1 MPTYRTKKYL
11 SLYLKILSTPSKNG
25 EIMSKIAC
33 FKAYDIRGKVPSELN
48 NELGYKIGR
57 AFSKLTQA
65 KKIVIGYDIRK
76 SSLEISEALKN
87 GLTDSG
93 ADVIDIGL
101 CGTEMIYFSTPFFD
115 ADGGIMITAS
125 HNPSEYNGMK
135 FVAKGSVPVG
145 YDSGLNEVEKMIV
158 NNELGE
164 ISKTKGTV
172 TKKEVM
178 KEFITHLSQFYDA
191 KKINS
196 LKVVVN
202 AGNGCA
208 GVALDS
214 LESKLPVKMI
224 KMFNNPDG
232 NFPNGVPNPM
242 FEENRKPTIEIIK
255 RENADLGVA
264 WDGDYDRCFFFDE
277 HGNFIE
283 GYYIVGL
290 LAKSILKNHP
300 GEKIVHD
307 PRLVW
312 NTIEVVEK
320 SGGKTVVSKSGHAFI
335 KQKMREVNSIYGGE
349 MSAHHYFRENAYSD
363 SGMIPFL
370 LILQLMSE
378 EKKKLSELVDEMIA
392 DYPCSGEINSTI
404 NDPSGKIKEIEK
416 KYSDGKI
423 DHLDG
428 VSIEYPDWRFNLRM
442 SNTEPILRLNVESR
456 GDERLMRQK
465 TDELLKIIRS

>member
-208 GVALDS
+208 GLALDS

-283 GYYIVGL
+283 GYYIIGL

-404 NDPSGKIKEIEK
+404 NDPAGKIKEIEK

-456 GDERLMRQK
+456 GDEKLLKQK

>member
-208 GVALDS
+208 GLALDS

-320 SGGKTVVSKSGHAFI
+320 SGGKTVISKSGHAFI

-404 NDPSGKIKEIEK
+404 NDPAGKIKEIEK

-456 GDERLMRQK
+456 GDEKLLKQK